1 MKSNQKKLRAK
12 QRQSRNM
19 VIVSLMNDTG
29 WSREKVVESLKELE
43 EYNLIK
49 FPKQGGMM
57 LKVDVYKR
65 QPLSLSK

>member
-49 FPKQGGMM
+49 FPKQDGMM
-57 LKVDVYKR
+57 LKVGEVR
-65 QPLSLSK
+65 

>member
-1 MKSNQKKLRAK
+1 MKSNQKKLCAK

-49 FPKQGGMM
+49 FPEQGGMM
-57 LKVDVYKR
+57 LKVGEVR
-65 QPLSLSK
+65 

>member
-1 MKSNQKKLRAK
+1 MKSNLKKLRAK

-57 LKVDVYKR
+57 LKVGEVR
-65 QPLSLSK
+65 